1 VTLQAVPPSSDRGA
15 DRTID
20 LDADPAVRVVPSG
33 RLWLVTV
40 DGVGRVGRFDTKVA
54 ALAAARARAR
64 RGSHRIIV
72 SKPDGSV
79 QEYRAGRRT
88 VSAQDQPTND

>member
-1 VTLQAVPPSSDRGA
+1 VSVQAVPPSSSA
-15 DRTID
+15 DD
-20 LDADPAVRVVPSG
+20 NCNEDAAVRVVPSG

-64 RGSHRIIV
+64 RGSHRIV
-72 SKPDGSV
+72 VAKPDGSV
-79 QEYRAGRRT
+79 DEYRAGRRGAAQP
-88 VSAQDQPTND
+88 SADG